1 MIAVITYFGICFA
14 VSLVIT
20 FLYVI
25 TRPIK
30 NRDEMRS
37 WRVGIAITIVILM
50 LPYLAVEVQTR
61 MYGGKMKEAVED
73 ALYEAGIEGP
83 LLYYK
88 VLVYQGNKARVLALG
103 EEKQSWGGMDHPTMQ
118 MTLVKSD
125 NTWKAESYNII
136 YSENRNLDGVV
147 LPPYW

>member
-1 MIAVITYFGICFA
+1 MIAVITYLGICVA
-14 VSLVIT
+14 ASIVIT
-20 FLYVI
+20 FFYVI

-37 WRVGIAITIVILM
+37 WRVGIAISIVMLF
-50 LPYLAVEVQTR
+50 LPYVAVEVQTR
-61 MYGGKMKEAVED
+61 MFGASMKEAVAD
-73 ALYEAGIEGP
+73 AVDEAGINGP

-88 VLVYQGNKARVLALG
+88 VLFYQGNKARVLALG
-103 EEKQSWGGMDHPTMQ
+103 EEKQSWGGMDHPTLQ
-118 MTLVKSD
+118 MTLVKND
-125 NTWKAESYNII
+125 NKWKAESYNII

>member
-1 MIAVITYFGICFA
+1 MIAVITYLGICVA
-14 VSLVIT
+14 VSIVIT
-20 FLYVI
+20 FFYVI

-37 WRVGIAITIVILM
+37 WRVGIAISLFVLI
-50 LPYLAVEVQTR
+50 LPYVAVEVQTR
-61 MYGGKMKEAVED
+61 MFGTPMKEAVAS
-73 ALYEAGIEGP
+73 ALDEAGIEGP

-88 VLVYQGNKARVLALG
+88 VLFYQGNKARVLALG
-103 EEKQSWGGMDHPTMQ
+103 EEKQSWGGMDHPTLQ
-118 MTLVKSD
+118 MTLVKND
-125 NTWKAESYNII
+125 NKWKAESYNII